1 MGMEYGVRIK
11 SGAIAP
17 DPKLEQAI
25 MDGLYSRLALVLADD
40 PDYWIE
46 YDQGKLA
53 ILRDDEKWPDILNT
67 YIDEAS
73 GGELEGIIS
82 GERYLYIISY
92 EDARTAL
99 AAPWFTAIDEVVSE
113 LVPGSVREEL

>member
-11 SGAIAP
+11 NGAIAP
-17 DPKLEQAI
+17 DRKQEQVI
-25 MDGLYSRLALVLADD
+25 MDKLYSRLAIVLNHD
-40 PDYWIE
+40 PDYRIK

-53 ILRDDEKWPDILNT
+53 ILQDDEKWPDVMNT

-73 GGELEGIIS
+73 GGELAGIIG

-92 EDARTAL
+92 TGSAL
-99 AAPWFTAIDEVVSE
+99 AVRWFAAIDEVMSE

>member
-11 SGAIAP
+11 SGAIEP

-25 MDGLYSRLALVLADD
+25 MDELYSRLALVLADD

-46 YDQGKLA
+46 YEQGKLA
-53 ILRDDEKWPDILNT
+53 ILQNNEKWPDVMNA
-67 YIDEAS
+67 YIDQAS
-73 GGELEGIIS
+73 GEELEGISI

-92 EDARTAL
+92 AGSAL
-99 AAPWFTAIDEVVSE
+99 AAPWLAAIDEVISE
-113 LVPGSVREEL
+113 LVPGSIREEL